1 MKQSPS
7 LPPAMP
13 AHISRR
19 AALSGM
25 GIGLG
30 SIALN
35 ALAGPRSGAAPVAS
49 ANPLAPRA
57 PHFAPRARNVILL
70 FASGGV
76 SHLDLFDPKPEL
88 VRNDGKMVPDE
99 LVKGQRFSFINPRS
113 KLMGSPYKF
122 GKHGECG
129 MEFGELLPNLARLA
143 DRTTL
148 VRSVHTDN
156 VNHTPAQVMMATGVE
171 RPGRPSMGAWV
182 TYGLGS
188 ENTDLPAFVDMYSGK
203 SQSRSPLKPS
213 GFLPSVHQAVTLRS
227 GPDPVYYL
235 SDPDGMNRDDRELTV
250 RAINDLNRHRL
261 ATVGDPEIVTRIAQY
276 EMAFRMQRTIPELVD
291 LSTEPAHVL
300 KAYGVEP
307 GKPSLA
313 ANLLMARRMIERDVR
328 FVQLRDGGWD
338 HHKSIFKELSEKCGE
353 LDQPLAALVEDLDE
367 RGLLDETLVIWAG
380 EFGRTPMLQGSSK
393 KEAAGRDH
401 HKEAFTVWM
410 AGGGLRPGL
419 THGTTD
425 ELGFRITENPV
436 HVHDLHAT
444 ILHLLGLD
452 HERLVFPHGGLD
464 HRLTDLHG
472 KVVHGLLA

>member
-1 MKQSPS
+1 MKKYLEPVVTATSS
-7 LPPAMP
+7 F
-13 AHISRR
+13 SRR

-35 ALAGPRSGAAPVAS
+35 ALSARRAIGSPAS
-49 ANPLAPRA
+49 STNVLAPKP
-57 PHFAPRARNVILL
+57 PHFAPRAKNVILL

-76 SHLDLFDPKPEL
+76 SHLELFDPKPEL
-88 VRNDGKMVPDE
+88 VKNNGKMVPDE
-99 LVKGQRFSFINPRS
+99 LIKGQRFSFINPKS
-113 KLMGSPYKF
+113 KLLGSPYSF
-122 GKHGECG
+122 SKHGDCG

-148 VRSVHTDN
+148 VRSVRTDN

-188 ENTDLPAFVDMYSGK
+188 MNSDLPAFVDMYSGK

-227 GPDPVYYL
+227 GHDPVYYL
-235 SDPDGMNRDDRELTV
+235 SDPDGMKRDDREVTI
-250 RAINDLNRHRL
+250 RAINDLNRNRL
-261 ATVGDPEIVTRIAQY
+261 AEVGDPEIATRIAQY
-276 EMAFRMQRTIPELVD
+276 EMAFRMQRTVPELVD
-291 LSTEPAHVL
+291 LSTEPAHIL

-313 ANLLMARRMIERDVR
+313 GNLLMSRRMIERGVR

-338 HHKSIFKELSEKCGE
+338 HHSKIFKELPEKCGE

-367 RGLLDETLVIWAG
+367 RGLLDETLIIWAG
-380 EFGRTPMLQGSSK
+380 EFGRTPMLQGSANK
-393 KEAAGRDH
+393 DAAGRDH

-410 AGGGLRPGL
+410 AGGGLKPGL
-419 THGTTD
+419 TYGSTD
-425 ELGFRITENPV
+425 ELGFMVTENPV

-464 HRLTDLHG
+464 HRLTDVHG
-472 KVVHGLLA
+472 KVVRGLLS

>member
-1 MKQSPS
+1 MKKYLEPVVTATSS
-7 LPPAMP
+7 F
-13 AHISRR
+13 SRR

-35 ALAGPRSGAAPVAS
+35 ALSARRAIGSPAS
-49 ANPLAPRA
+49 STNVLAPKP
-57 PHFAPRARNVILL
+57 PHFAPRAKNVILL

-76 SHLDLFDPKPEL
+76 SHLELFDPKPEL
-88 VRNDGKMVPDE
+88 VKNNGKMVPDE
-99 LVKGQRFSFINPRS
+99 LIKGQRFSFINPKS
-113 KLMGSPYKF
+113 KLLGSPYSF
-122 GKHGECG
+122 SKHGDCG

-148 VRSVHTDN
+148 VRSVRTDN

-188 ENTDLPAFVDMYSGK
+188 MNSDLPAFVDMYSGK

-227 GPDPVYYL
+227 GHDPVYYL
-235 SDPDGMNRDDRELTV
+235 SDPDGMKRDDREVTI
-250 RAINDLNRHRL
+250 RAINDLNRNRL
-261 ATVGDPEIVTRIAQY
+261 AEVGDPEIATRIAQY
-276 EMAFRMQRTIPELVD
+276 EMAFRMQRTVPELVD

-313 ANLLMARRMIERDVR
+313 GNLLMSRRMIERGVR

-338 HHKSIFKELSEKCGE
+338 HHSKIFKELPEKCGE

-367 RGLLDETLVIWAG
+367 RGLLDETLIIWAG
-380 EFGRTPMLQGSSK
+380 EFGRTPMLQGSANK
-393 KEAAGRDH
+393 DAAGRDH

-410 AGGGLRPGL
+410 AGGGLKPGL
-419 THGTTD
+419 TYGSTD
-425 ELGFRITENPV
+425 ELGFMVTENPV

-464 HRLTDLHG
+464 HRLTDVHG
-472 KVVHGLLA
+472 KVVQGLLA

>member
-1 MKQSPS
+1 
-7 LPPAMP
+7 MP

-410 AGGGLRPGL
+410 AGGGLNPGL

>member
-1 MKQSPS
+1 MKEYLEPEVTEASS
-7 LPPAMP
+7 F
-13 AHISRR
+13 SRR
-19 AALSGM
+19 SALSGM

-35 ALAGPRSGAAPVAS
+35 ALMPPCVTGASLSSTNA
-49 ANPLAPRA
+49 LAPKT
-57 PHFAPRARNVILL
+57 PHFAPRAKNVVLL
-70 FASGGV
+70 FSSGGV
-76 SHLDLFDPKPEL
+76 SHLELFDPKPEL
-88 VRNDGKMVPDE
+88 VKNDGKMVPDE
-99 LVKGQRFSFINPRS
+99 LIKGQRFSFINPKS
-113 KLMGSPYKF
+113 KLLGSPYSF
-122 GKHGECG
+122 SKHGESG

-148 VRSVHTDN
+148 VRSVRTDN
-156 VNHTPAQVMMATGVE
+156 VNHTPAQVMMASGVE

-188 ENTDLPAFVDMYSGK
+188 LNADLPAFVDMYSGK

-235 SDPDGMNRDDRELTV
+235 SDPDGMKRDDREVTIQ
-250 RAINDLNRHRL
+250 AINDLNRHRL
-261 ATVGDPEIVTRIAQY
+261 AEVGDPEIATRIAQY

-300 KAYGVEP
+300 KAYGVEA

-313 ANLLMARRMIERDVR
+313 GNLLMARRMVERGVR

-338 HHKSIFKELSEKCGE
+338 HHSKLFKELPEKCGE

-367 RGLLDETLVIWAG
+367 RGLLDETLIIWAG
-380 EFGRTPMLQGSSK
+380 EFGRTPMLQGSANK
-393 KEAAGRDH
+393 DAAGRDH
-401 HKEAFTVWM
+401 HKEAFSVWM
-410 AGGGLRPGL
+410 AGGGLKPGL
-419 THGTTD
+419 TYGSTD
-425 ELGFRITENPV
+425 ELGFMVTENPV

-472 KVVHGLLA
+472 KVVQDLLS

>member
-1 MKQSPS
+1 MKQSQEQQPAIPS
-7 LPPAMP
+7 
-13 AHISRR
+13 HISRR

-35 ALAGPRSGAAPVAS
+35 ALAGPRSGAAPLAS

-88 VRNDGKMVPDE
+88 VGNDGKMVPDE
-99 LVKGQRFSFINPRS
+99 LIKGQRFSFINPRS

-129 MEFGELLPNLARLA
+129 MEFGELLPNLASLA

-250 RAINDLNRHRL
+250 RTINDLNRHRL
-261 ATVGDPEIVTRIAQY
+261 TTVGDPEIATRIAQY

-380 EFGRTPMLQGSSK
+380 EFGRTPMLQGSAK

-410 AGGGLRPGL
+410 AGGGLKPGL

-425 ELGFRITENPV
+425 ELGFMVTENPV

-472 KVVHGLLA
+472 KVVHDLLA

>member
-1 MKQSPS
+1 MKESSGGQ
-7 LPPAMP
+7 PAMP
-13 AHISRR
+13 VHISRR
-19 AALSGM
+19 SALSGM

-35 ALAGPRSGAAPVAS
+35 ALAGSRAGAAPAAS
-49 ANPLAPRA
+49 ANPLAPRS

-113 KLMGSPYKF
+113 KLMGSPYEF
-122 GKHGECG
+122 RKHGECG

-227 GPDPVYYL
+227 GSDPVYYL
-235 SDPDGMNRDDRELTV
+235 SDPDGMNRHDRELTV
-250 RAINDLNRHRL
+250 RAINDLNRQRL
-261 ATVGDPEIVTRIAQY
+261 ATVGDPEIATRIAQY

-291 LSTEPAHVL
+291 LSSEPAHIL

-313 ANLLMARRMIERDVR
+313 ANLLMARRMVERDVR

-338 HHKSIFKELSEKCGE
+338 HHKKIFEELAGKCGD

-367 RGLLDETLVIWAG
+367 RGLLDETLVVWAG
-380 EFGRTPMLQGSSK
+380 ELGRTPMLQGSSK

-410 AGGGLRPGL
+410 AGGGLKPGL
-419 THGTTD
+419 TYGTTD
-425 ELGFRITENPV
+425 ELGFRIRENPV

-452 HERLVFPHGGLD
+452 HKRLVFPHGGLNQ
-464 HRLTDLHG
+464 RLTDLHG
-472 KVVHGLLA
+472 NVVHDLLA

>member
-1 MKQSPS
+1 MKKYLEPVVTATSS
-7 LPPAMP
+7 F
-13 AHISRR
+13 SRR

-35 ALAGPRSGAAPVAS
+35 ALSARRAIGSPAS
-49 ANPLAPRA
+49 STNVLAPKP
-57 PHFAPRARNVILL
+57 PHFAPRAKNVILL

-76 SHLDLFDPKPEL
+76 SHLELFDPKPEL
-88 VRNDGKMVPDE
+88 VKNNGKMVPDE
-99 LVKGQRFSFINPRS
+99 LIKGQRFSFINPKS
-113 KLMGSPYKF
+113 KLLGSPYSF
-122 GKHGECG
+122 SKHGDCG

-148 VRSVHTDN
+148 VRSVRTDN

-188 ENTDLPAFVDMYSGK
+188 MNSDLPAFVDMYSGK

-227 GPDPVYYL
+227 GHDPVYYL
-235 SDPDGMNRDDRELTV
+235 SDPDGMKRDDREVTI
-250 RAINDLNRHRL
+250 RAINDLNRNRL
-261 ATVGDPEIVTRIAQY
+261 AEVGDPEIATRIAQY
-276 EMAFRMQRTIPELVD
+276 EMAFRMQRTVPELVD
-291 LSTEPAHVL
+291 LSTEPAHIL

-313 ANLLMARRMIERDVR
+313 GNLLMSRRMIERGVR
-328 FVQLRDGGWD
+328 FVLLRDGGWD
-338 HHKSIFKELSEKCGE
+338 HHSKIFKELPEKCGE

-367 RGLLDETLVIWAG
+367 RGLLDETLIIWAG
-380 EFGRTPMLQGSSK
+380 EFGRTPMLQGSANK
-393 KEAAGRDH
+393 DAAGRDH

-410 AGGGLRPGL
+410 AGGGLKPGL
-419 THGTTD
+419 TYGSTD
-425 ELGFRITENPV
+425 ELGFMVTENPV

-464 HRLTDLHG
+464 HRLTDVHG
-472 KVVHGLLA
+472 KVVRGLLS

>member
-1 MKQSPS
+1 MKKYLEPVVTATSS
-7 LPPAMP
+7 F
-13 AHISRR
+13 SRR

-35 ALAGPRSGAAPVAS
+35 ALSARRAIGSPAS
-49 ANPLAPRA
+49 STNVLAPKP
-57 PHFAPRARNVILL
+57 PHFAPRAKNVILL

-76 SHLDLFDPKPEL
+76 SHLELFDPKPEL
-88 VRNDGKMVPDE
+88 VKNNGKMVPDE
-99 LVKGQRFSFINPRS
+99 LIKGQRFSFINPKS
-113 KLMGSPYKF
+113 KLLGSPYSF
-122 GKHGECG
+122 SKHGDCG

-148 VRSVHTDN
+148 VRSVRTDN

-188 ENTDLPAFVDMYSGK
+188 MNSDLPAFVDMYSGK

-227 GPDPVYYL
+227 SHDPVYYL
-235 SDPDGMNRDDRELTV
+235 SDPDGMKRDDREVTI
-250 RAINDLNRHRL
+250 RAINDLNRNRL
-261 ATVGDPEIVTRIAQY
+261 AEVGDPEIATRIAQY
-276 EMAFRMQRTIPELVD
+276 EMAFRMQRTVPELVD

-300 KAYGVEP
+300 QAYGVEP

-313 ANLLMARRMIERDVR
+313 GNLLMSRRMIERGVR

-338 HHKSIFKELSEKCGE
+338 HHSKIFKELPEKCGE

-367 RGLLDETLVIWAG
+367 RGLLDETLIIWAG
-380 EFGRTPMLQGSSK
+380 EFGRTPMLQGSANND
-393 KEAAGRDH
+393 AAGRDH

-410 AGGGLRPGL
+410 AGGGLKPGL
-419 THGTTD
+419 TYGSTD
-425 ELGFRITENPV
+425 ELGFMVTENPV

-464 HRLTDLHG
+464 HRLTDVHG
-472 KVVHGLLA
+472 KVVQGLLA

>member
-1 MKQSPS
+1 MKKYLEPEVTATSS
-7 LPPAMP
+7 F
-13 AHISRR
+13 SRR

-35 ALAGPRSGAAPVAS
+35 ALSARRAIGSPAS
-49 ANPLAPRA
+49 STNVLAPKP
-57 PHFAPRARNVILL
+57 PHFAPRAKNVILL

-76 SHLDLFDPKPEL
+76 SHLELFDPKPEL
-88 VRNDGKMVPDE
+88 VKNNGKMVPDE
-99 LVKGQRFSFINPRS
+99 LIKGQRFSFINPKS
-113 KLMGSPYKF
+113 KLLGSPYSF
-122 GKHGECG
+122 SKHGDCG

-148 VRSVHTDN
+148 VRSVRTDN

-188 ENTDLPAFVDMYSGK
+188 MNSDLPAFVDMYSGK

-227 GPDPVYYL
+227 GHDPVYYL
-235 SDPDGMNRDDRELTV
+235 SDPDGMKRDDREVTI
-250 RAINDLNRHRL
+250 RAINDLNRNRL
-261 ATVGDPEIVTRIAQY
+261 AEVGDPEIATRIAQY
-276 EMAFRMQRTIPELVD
+276 EMAFRMQRTVPELVD

-313 ANLLMARRMIERDVR
+313 GNLLMSRRMIERGVR

-338 HHKSIFKELSEKCGE
+338 HHSKIFKELPEKCGE

-367 RGLLDETLVIWAG
+367 RGLLDETLIIWAG
-380 EFGRTPMLQGSSK
+380 EFGRTPMLQGSANK
-393 KEAAGRDH
+393 DAAGRDH

-410 AGGGLRPGL
+410 AGGGLKPGL
-419 THGTTD
+419 TYGSTD
-425 ELGFRITENPV
+425 DLGFMVTENPV

-464 HRLTDLHG
+464 HRLTDVHG
-472 KVVHGLLA
+472 KVVRGLLS

>member
-1 MKQSPS
+1 MKKYLEPKVTATSS
-7 LPPAMP
+7 F
-13 AHISRR
+13 SRR

-35 ALAGPRSGAAPVAS
+35 ALSARRAIGSPAS
-49 ANPLAPRA
+49 STNVLAPKP
-57 PHFAPRARNVILL
+57 PHFAPRAKNVILL

-76 SHLDLFDPKPEL
+76 SHLELFDPKPEL
-88 VRNDGKMVPDE
+88 VKNNGKMVPDD
-99 LVKGQRFSFINPRS
+99 LIKGQRFSFINPKS
-113 KLMGSPYKF
+113 KLLGSPYSF
-122 GKHGECG
+122 SKHGECG

-148 VRSVHTDN
+148 VRSVRTDN

-188 ENTDLPAFVDMYSGK
+188 MNADLPAFVDMYSGK
-203 SQSRSPLKPS
+203 SQTRSPLKPS

-235 SDPDGMNRDDRELTV
+235 SDPDGMRRDDREVTI
-250 RAINDLNRHRL
+250 RAINDLNRNRL
-261 ATVGDPEIVTRIAQY
+261 TEVGDLEIATRIAQY
-276 EMAFRMQRTIPELVD
+276 EMAFRMQRTVPELVD

-313 ANLLMARRMIERDVR
+313 GNLLMSRRMIERGVR

-338 HHKSIFKELSEKCGE
+338 HHSKIFKELPEKCGQ

-367 RGLLDETLVIWAG
+367 RGLLDETLIIWAG

-393 KEAAGRDH
+393 KESAGRDH

-410 AGGGLRPGL
+410 AGGGLKPGL
-419 THGTTD
+419 TYGSTD
-425 ELGFRITENPV
+425 DLGFMVNENPV

-464 HRLTDLHG
+464 HRLTDVHG
-472 KVVHGLLA
+472 KVVQGLLA